1 MCFKE
6 HEICRRPTDQ
16 RKVMTRINRMLI
28 KHLKQET
35 QATEP
40 IGLKN
45 PCRPCYPCA
54 KEISLKNHKSLFWS
68 MCFCSIK
75 GLAVLTK
82 DEEIAKYSKRNGE
95 MSFLF
100 RYFVYY

>member
-1 MCFKE
+1 M
-6 HEICRRPTDQ
+6 RRF
-16 RKVMTRINRMLI
+16 MFL
-28 KHLKQET
+28 
-35 QATEP
+35 
-40 IGLKN
+40 
-45 PCRPCYPCA
+45 YA

-68 MCFCSIK
+68 MCFCSLK

-100 RYFVYY
+100 RYFVYDNLKFYNYGKRKEKHKATKHEADG